1 MTYELEI
8 IGFDIAS
15 CSIAQAMGAS
25 RIELCANPEEG
36 GTTPSF
42 GMIEQAKK
50 TCSIPIFPIIRPR
63 GGDFLYT
70 DEEFKAMKSDIKTC
84 LSIGCDGVVIG
95 MLMANGSIDVERSSE
110 LVAEAGNMEVTFHRA
125 FDRVNDPV
133 ESLEKTIAIGC
144 KRILTSGLHKSAF
157 EGKQIL
163 KQLVEQAAGRIEIML
178 GSGIRATNVVE
189 LAAFTGA
196 RAFHSSAR
204 MQMASQMMYKNPNM
218 EEELKHASLD
228 AEEVKK
234 LKEQLD
240 HYFNARP

>member
-95 MLMANGSIDVERSSE
+95 MLMANGSIDVKRSNE

-133 ESLEKTIAIGC
+133 ESIEKTIAIGC
-144 KRILTSGLHKSAF
+144 KRILTSGLHKSAL

>member
-144 KRILTSGLHKSAF
+144 KRILTSGLHKSAL

-228 AEEVKK
+228 AEEVKR

>member
-95 MLMANGSIDVERSSE
+95 MLMANGSIDVKRSNE

-133 ESLEKTIAIGC
+133 ESIEKTIAIGC
-144 KRILTSGLHKSAF
+144 KRILTSGLHKSAL

-178 GSGIRATNVVE
+178 GSGVRATNVVE

-228 AEEVKK
+228 AEEVKR

>member
-1 MTYELEI
+1 MSYELEI

-70 DEEFKAMKSDIKTC
+70 DEEFRAMKSDIKTC

-125 FDRVNDPV
+125 FDRVHDPI

-144 KRILTSGLHKSAF
+144 KRILTSGLHKSAL
-157 EGKQIL
+157 EGKQNL

-178 GSGIRATNVVE
+178 GSGVRATNVVE

-204 MQMASQMMYKNPNM
+204 MQMASQMMYKNHTM

-228 AEEVKK
+228 AEEVKR

-240 HYFNARP
+240 HYFNTRP

>member
-95 MLMANGSIDVERSSE
+95 MLMANGSIDVKRSNE

-133 ESLEKTIAIGC
+133 ESIEKTIAIGC
-144 KRILTSGLHKSAF
+144 KRILTSGLHKSAL

-178 GSGIRATNVVE
+178 GSGVRATNVVE

>member
-95 MLMANGSIDVERSSE
+95 MLMANGSIDVKRSNE

-133 ESLEKTIAIGC
+133 ESIEKTIAIGC
-144 KRILTSGLHKSAF
+144 KRILTSGLHKSAL

-228 AEEVKK
+228 AEEVKR

-240 HYFNARP
+240 HYFNTRP